1 MSIMTSKSLLS
12 GYLNSA
18 NDQINL
24 VLFYELTK
32 EQIDTTVAEVEKE
45 KDIKSESF
53 KYLSENLFHTSMLLE
68 LKKALLWRA
77 SIK

>member
-1 MSIMTSKSLLS
+1 MTSKSLLS